1 MGYFSTLPIARFFPR
16 FEGLSR
22 VFLRLNVSFMSHYWI
37 IIMWHL
43 FQHSLSHNHRYQCN
57 EGNWNR
63 SRTAVVTLLVF
74 VTFISITKANIF
86 VFLKVSFENRV
97 QCYVMVLFIDLF
109 TPYIWVLWH
118 PFSIVGGFMQP
129 FSQYFSSLTLSEAKL
144 KNSIEYFCKLRLF
157 R

>member
-97 QCYVMVLFIDLF
+97 QWVLCNGTFHWFIYPIYLSFMASFFHCWRFHATFQPILFIL
-109 TPYIWVLWH
+109 
-118 PFSIVGGFMQP
+118 
-129 FSQYFSSLTLSEAKL
+129 
-144 KNSIEYFCKLRLF
+144 NSF
-157 R
+157 RS